1 MKIVQQY
8 LAPLVIGVFCAGFS
22 SYHILAASE
31 GEALLQRDRTISSS
45 SGTVATTQVAPSPSP
60 LPTDI
65 AVKGTNE
72 AGNLSINNNNNT
84 ISLNIYHPDSQCE
97 TLIPEKVAVSA
108 DTPVTNA
115 VGKVLELA
123 TSSDFDLAGYRVN
136 LDLNKRV
143 VTIDFRLS
151 PNTKRQF
158 VSLSTCEQFA
168 LFGTL
173 RKTLIDNPQL
183 KIKDVRFT
191 NQGQEIKL

>member
-22 SYHILAASE
+22 SYHILAASKSV
-31 GEALLQRDRTISSS
+31 ALLQGERTVSSS
-45 SGTVATTQVAPSPSP
+45 SGPSTSPSP
-60 LPTDI
+60 IDFAVEPT
-65 AVKGTNE
+65 NNS
-72 AGNLSINNNNNT
+72 GNLTRNNNNNT
-84 ISLNIYHPDSQCE
+84 IALNIYHPDSQCE

-151 PNTKRQF
+151 PDSKRQF

-191 NQGQEIKL
+191 HQGQEIRL